1 MGQAKRRGSF
11 EDRVKQAVKK
21 AQEMGLD
28 LEPPTEAQIKEG
40 FRPDWGVKA
49 KQINKKRYAMNILVM
64 CQAVAEHSINKIAHR
79 HNEITTDVPFEGKNY
94 CGTWQIT
101 AEHRHQIA
109 TCIMNGHMG
118 FTIDYRIGKEEE
130 CSFETIRPLIVTR
143 ITPSAEVY
151 PAGGNF
157 KCTFANH
164 GTTTM
169 ASLGQAFSMPQKET
183 A

>member
-1 MGQAKRRGSF
+1 MGQAKDRGGF
-11 EDRVKQAVKK
+11 EERLKQAVERAKT
-21 AQEMGLD
+21 MGLN
-28 LEPPTEAQIKEG
+28 PPIPTEDDVAS
-40 FRPDWGVKA
+40 FRPDWGTMA
-49 KQINKKRYAMNILVM
+49 KQINKKRYAMNMLTM
-64 CQAVAEHSINKIAHR
+64 CEAVANHSTNQIPHR
-79 HNEITTDVPFEGKNY
+79 LNEITTDVPFEGKNY

-109 TCIMNGHMG
+109 TCMMNGHMG

-130 CSFETIRPLIVTR
+130 CAFETIRPLIVTR

-151 PAGGNF
+151 EAGGKFNF
-157 KCTFANH
+157 VLGSY

-169 ASLGQAFSMPQKET
+169 ARIGQAFSMPTKEP

>member
-11 EDRVKQAVKK
+11 EERVKQAVKR
-21 AQEMGLD
+21 AQDMGLN
-28 LEPPTEAQIKEG
+28 PPIPTEDDVLN
-40 FRPDWGVKA
+40 FRPDWGTKA
-49 KQINKKRYAMNILVM
+49 KQINKKRYAMNMLVM
-64 CQAVAEHSINKIAHR
+64 CEAVANHSINQIPHR
-79 HNEITTDVPFEGKNY
+79 FNEITTDVPFEGKNY

-101 AEHRHQIA
+101 PEHRHQIA
-109 TCIMNGHMG
+109 TCMMNGHMG

-130 CSFETIRPLIVTR
+130 CAFETIRPLIVTR

-151 PAGGNF
+151 QAGGKFNF
-157 KCTFANH
+157 VLGTH

-169 ASLGQAFSMPQKET
+169 AQIGQAFSMPQKEP